1 MEYKPSFVDQLD
13 IDYIAHHGI
22 KGQKW
27 GVRRFQNPDG
37 TLTPEGR
44 KRYAVR
50 ESKGTF
56 LDKNRTW
63 MDADLK
69 KANEMGGNINRAAVH
84 NKVDAAY
91 KASKEV
97 RAAEKSARNSTREAY
112 SAYAELYNKHVAK
125 QGISDRLDPKTFNWY
140 TQQNYIDRDVDEAVW
155 DDRSRDS
162 DRLFSAMDKHEDDID
177 KLYDARKNVADNFIK
192 QYNDAVLKDI
202 PNDRSNQAVNRILK
216 KYGADRVSLGYSDY
230 YDDRDYN
237 DPDYGWNIYNL
248 FDA

>member
-13 IDYIAHHGI
+13 VDYIAHHGI

-37 TLTPEGR
+37 TLTPAGR
-44 KRYAVR
+44 KRYEVR

-56 LDKNRTW
+56 LDQNRTW
-63 MDADLK
+63 MDSDLK
-69 KANEMGGNINRAAVH
+69 KANKMGGTANRDAIH

-97 RAAEKSARNSTREAY
+97 QAAEKSAQNSTREAY
-112 SAYAELYNKHVAK
+112 SAYAELYNKHAAK

-140 TQQNYIDRDVDEAVW
+140 AQVNDLDWDVDGAVW
-155 DDRSRDS
+155 DDRSRDGK
-162 DRLFSAMDKHEDDID
+162 RLFSAIDKHEDDID
-177 KLYDARKNVADNFIK
+177 KLYDARKKVADNFIK

-202 PNDRSNQAVNRILK
+202 PNDGSNQSVNRILK
-216 KYGADRVSLGYSDY
+216 KYGADRVSLGNSDY
-230 YDDRDYN
+230 YDRDYDN
-237 DPDYGWNIYNL
+237 PNYGWGTYNL